1 MIVMDASAAVEITRG
16 TQKGRALLTLIEP
29 DEVIVA
35 PSWFQAE
42 VANVFWKYVHA
53 GLIDKETA
61 TERSMLCEALVSKF
75 IPIDDVKREAFFEAI
90 NQDHSFYDMV
100 YLCLAR
106 RNGATLFTL
115 DKQLVDICSKA
126 KVDCI
131 DEVKI

>member
-1 MIVMDASAAVEITRG
+1 MIVMDASAAVEITRS
-16 TQKGRALLTLIEP
+16 TEKGHALLSLIEP
-29 DEVIVA
+29 DEIIVA

-53 GLIDKETA
+53 GLMDKETA
-61 TERSMLCEALVSKF
+61 TERLMLCEALISKF
-75 IPIDDVKREAFFEAI
+75 IPIDEFKREAFFEAI

-115 DKQLVDICSKA
+115 DKQLIDICIKA
-126 KVDCI
+126 KVNCI
-131 DEVKI
+131 DEADI